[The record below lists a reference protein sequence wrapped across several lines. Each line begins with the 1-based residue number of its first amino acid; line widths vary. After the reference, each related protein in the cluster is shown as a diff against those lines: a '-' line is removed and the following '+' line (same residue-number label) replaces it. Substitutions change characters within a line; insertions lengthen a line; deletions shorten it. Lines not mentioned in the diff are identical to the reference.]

1 MDWIRNNPSIRH
13 LSQALNLRDAAHRV
27 VASNLANAETPGF
40 VPSSV
45 SFDRSLAEAMGKG
58 AGVLVRTHP
67 RHLAGSGAGGDSGA
81 VIEPNPDSSPGN
93 DLNAVNIEREMEA
106 LAENTILYNAAAQI
120 LAKKFQ
126 GIREAIDTTR

>member
-1 MDWIRNNPSIRH
+1 MDWIRNNPSIRQ
-13 LSQALNLRDAAHRV
+13 LSQALNLRSAAHRV

-40 VPSSV
+40 VPSAV

-67 RHLAGSGAGGDSGA
+67 SHMGGSGTEGSSGA
-81 VIEPNPDSSPGN
+81 VIEPNPDPSPGN